1 YVAKNIV
8 ESGLADECEVQ
19 IAYAIGVAEPVSV
32 YVNTFDTGK
41 IEDSQITEIVRN
53 VFDLKPASI
62 IKDLDLRRPI
72 YSRLASYGHF
82 GRNDLELTWEN
93 TDKTEEI
100 LAAAN
105 QYLK

>member
-1 YVAKNIV
+1 
-8 ESGLADECEVQ
+8 
-19 IAYAIGVAEPVSV
+19 
-32 YVNTFDTGK
+32 
-41 IEDSQITEIVRN
+41 
-53 VFDLKPASI
+53 LKPASI

-82 GRNDLELTWEN
+82 GRNDLELTWRN